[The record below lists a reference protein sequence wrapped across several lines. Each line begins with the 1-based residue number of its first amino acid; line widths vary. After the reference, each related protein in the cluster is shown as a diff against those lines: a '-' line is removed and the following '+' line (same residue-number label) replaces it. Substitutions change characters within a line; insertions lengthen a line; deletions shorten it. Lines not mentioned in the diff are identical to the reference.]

1 MIFNNEVAWMGTE
14 VEFLQISIYDANVLY
29 IIVEKSQNE

>member
-14 VEFLQISIYDANVLY
+14 VEFLQISIYDVNVSY
-29 IIVEKSQNE
+29 IIVEKSQND